1 MEKEEQ
7 ERLEQERREKEEQ
20 RRIERK
26 EQERLEEES
35 KKNEI
40 EDEIGQIMTR
50 KEAKLQKETEE
61 LDMQRV
67 AKVLQQTA
75 W

>member
-7 ERLEQERREKEEQ
+7 ERMEQELREKEEQ
-20 RRIERK
+20 
-26 EQERLEEES
+26 
-35 KKNEI
+35 NEI
-40 EDEIGQIMTR
+40 EDEIWQIMTR